1 MRRTVPLTRTT
12 PLAPGERPRRL
23 VPLQRTSGPAR
34 VAVGRQRPAGGP
46 TRAVRALVLDRDSW
60 TCVLGVLCDPRPT
73 TGLHLHH
80 RRRVGMGGT
89 SLPETHGV
97 TNLILAC
104 DPDNGWCED
113 NPAEARALGWKLD
126 RLEDAG
132 VTPVRYPDRTWW
144 LLLPDGQR
152 RPA

>member
-1 MRRTVPLTRTT
+1 MNRAGPLARSVPLSPGGPLTRS
-12 PLAPGERPRRL
+12 
-23 VPLQRTSGPAR
+23 VPLQRTATLTR
-34 VAVGRQRPAGGP
+34 VPIPRQRPPSGP
-46 TRAVRALVLDRDSW
+46 TQAVRALVLDRDHW

-73 TGLHLHH
+73 TGLHPHH

-89 SLPETHGV
+89 SLPEIHGAANLV
-97 TNLILAC
+97 TAC

-113 NPAEARALGWKLD
+113 NPDEARARGWKLD
-126 RLEDAG
+126 RLDEAP
-132 VTPVRYPDRTWW
+132 VTPVRSPNGTWW